1 MIRQTE
7 TLIAAVQKMYPVA
20 MFFKNRY
27 FPDGPRFYSEKA
39 LVEMKKRGR
48 VIAPFVI
55 PAVGGIPL
63 EKNGYRTQY
72 LEGPY
77 IAPRIPITAA
87 DLEKKAFGESPE
99 SGRTPEDREDE
110 LEGEFLDELRQTI
123 FRRQEKMCVDII
135 TTGKVLMKHYATAE
149 DAVTGK
155 NAKEQFF
162 QYYDTEEGF
171 NNEYKMSKKFSEMT
185 TAEKIQELYKMASIL
200 ISRGVHATDLVMTAD
215 VSMEL
220 MTDIG
225 FLDFYNKARVEMGTI
240 DQEML
245 PDGVVCNGT
254 INVNG
259 LVLTMFTYAEKY
271 EDMDGAEKE
280 FLPAGT
286 LAMLTPNMGETAYAQ
301 VTLVKKGEGFVSYAE
316 PVVARLVDDENNN
329 MVEVQAFSRPVPYP
343 KDWEG
348 WLVANINN
356 VSMEMMQD
364 GGNPVSDSDTISYK
378 TTEEIEAMRTKAALI
393 EYGESIGMSGLSDSS
408 SMEELKTAVLNFQ
421 EEKQA
426 GE

>member
-1 MIRQTE
+1 MR
-7 TLIAAVQKMYPVA
+7 L
-20 MFFKNRY
+20 
-27 FPDGPRFYSEKA
+27 
-39 LVEMKKRGR
+39 
-48 VIAPFVI
+48 
-55 PAVGGIPL
+55 
-63 EKNGYRTQY
+63 
-72 LEGPY
+72 
-77 IAPRIPITAA
+77 
-87 DLEKKAFGESPE
+87 PE
-99 SGRTPEDREDE
+99 
-110 LEGEFLDELRQTI
+110 
-123 FRRQEKMCVDII
+123 
-135 TTGKVLMKHYATAE
+135 
-149 DAVTGK
+149 K

-271 EDMDGAEKE
+271 DDMDGAEKE